1 MKSYDT
7 EPRDEMAVQPSQEE
21 DADAQQRQVDG
32 KNIEEA
38 SDVAKPGVSMTEVVD
53 GEMTVEEHLYSSA
66 PSDEQILDEEDVKNE
81 VSEGSGIHTLISIG
95 SGTVDEVDEECEDV
109 QPRRQIFTLP
119 TRSQVL
125 AWLPFWGI
133 ILLGAILRFWGLGDK
148 PLHHDESLHAY
159 YALQLMKNDL
169 QNWLSCFNGLAGGC
183 YTYDPL
189 LHGPFQFHAIALVYQ
204 ISQWLHAPDNG
215 VNTTTVRIAA
225 ATLGTVIVA
234 LPYFVRDY
242 LGRIGALLASFFLAI
257 SPSMVYFSRFA
268 REDIYLVCFT
278 LLMVVSVAR
287 YVRDRKMRWLVLG
300 AAAFSLAY
308 ATAEATFLTIAIFG
322 SFLGALI
329 VWELGKRWPLRARVS
344 TDAPLRKYLPETGG
358 PVAVALYFLIFLP
371 IAKVGLG
378 LLEALS
384 TYITNPTHTATANL
398 FVQNLK
404 NDTVM
409 VVPWIGIVLGIYVLS
424 ILVREML
431 GKMAPTGRHGLA
443 TRVDPERQPLLD
455 TIVTM
460 PWTHWFFALLGAW
473 AIFLILFT
481 ALFTNIRG
489 GIGDGVWQG
498 LYYWLQQQEVARGGQ
513 PWYYYLMLI
522 PLYEQVGLVFGLV
535 GVVRSVLRPTRFR
548 LFLVYWF
555 VGNFFIY
562 SWAAEKMPWL
572 MILITMPMML
582 LAAIGL
588 EPAVTKVVQ
597 LVKERLQ
604 QREMTS
610 LNGNEISS
618 EALPRSL
625 PKVGLRS
632 ASGAILTCVVA
643 VLLLTLTLQNMY
655 QVTFVHYADGPHEM
669 MIYVQTTTDVNTI
682 MAKVN
687 ELDQKLDGGKHS
699 LSIGLTSDGTWP
711 LIWYLRDYPN
721 TCLDY
726 PTGCAATAKTIPIII
741 TGGDNLYGYQSQY
754 SATYNFQQYHMRTW
768 WDEGYKPAPC
778 IPSKTVKCDSTQTW
792 GGVGLGL
799 WLSYG
804 DTPPP
809 GATFNLGR
817 AISNV
822 WQWWWQRKAIGS
834 TTGSYDMGLF
844 IRKDLSVHP

>member
-7 EPRDEMAVQPSQEE
+7 EPRDNMTVSSSPEESAEVEQSQARE
-21 DADAQQRQVDG
+21 
-32 KNIEEA
+32 KNIEGA
-38 SDVAKPGVSMTEVVD
+38 SDVAKPGVSTPEVVD
-53 GEMTVEEHLYSSA
+53 GEMVVDGHLQSSA
-66 PSDEQILDEEDVKNE
+66 PSDEQVVENEMDEDIADGQE
-81 VSEGSGIHTLISIG
+81 VVVRTSSGD
-95 SGTVDEVDEECEDV
+95 VDEDDENSEDE
-109 QPRRQIFTLP
+109 QPRRRIFSPP
-119 TRSQVL
+119 TRSQIL
-125 AWLPFWGI
+125 TWLPFWGI

-159 YALQLMKNDL
+159 YALQLMKNDF
-169 QNWLSCFNGLAGGC
+169 QNWLSCFNNLSGGC

-204 ISQWLHAPDNG
+204 ISQWLHAPDHG

-225 ATLGTVIVA
+225 ATLGTVIVG

-287 YVRDRKMRWLVLG
+287 YVRDRKMRWLVLA

-308 ATAEATFLTIAIFG
+308 ATAEATFLTIAVFG
-322 SFLGALI
+322 SFLGALV
-329 VWELGKRWPLRARVS
+329 VWELGKQWPLRSRVNS
-344 TDAPLRKYLPETGG
+344 ETAFRKYVPETYG

-371 IAKVGLG
+371 IAKVALG

-384 TYITNPTHTATANL
+384 LYITNPKNTATANL

-404 NDTVM
+404 NNTVM
-409 VVPWIGIVLGIYVLS
+409 VVPWIGILLGIYVLS
-424 ILVREML
+424 ILIREML
-431 GKMAPTGRHGLA
+431 GKIQPAGRHGLA
-443 TRVDPERQPLLD
+443 KRVDPKNQPLLD

-473 AIFLILFT
+473 AIFLVLFT

-489 GIGDGVWQG
+489 GIGDGIWQG
-498 LYYWLQQQEVARGGQ
+498 LYYWLKQQEVARGGQ

-535 GVVRSVLRPTRFR
+535 GVGRSLLRPTRFR

-588 EPAVTKVVQ
+588 EPAVAKVVQ

-604 QREMTS
+604 RQEQEAVCLNEMPTT
-610 LNGNEISS
+610 
-618 EALPRSL
+618 LPQPLR
-625 PKVGLRS
+625 KTGLRS
-632 ASGAILTCVVA
+632 AVGAIATCVLA
-643 VLLLTLTLQNMY
+643 VLLLVLTLQNMY

-669 MIYVQTTTDVNTI
+669 MIYVQTTTDVNTV

-687 ELDQKLDGGKHS
+687 ALDQKLDGGKHL

-726 PTGCAATAKTIPIII
+726 PTGCAATAKNIPVII

-754 SATYNFQQYHMRTW
+754 SANYLYHQYHMRTW

-778 IPSKTVKCDSTQTW
+778 VPSKTVKCDPSQTW
-792 GGVGLGL
+792 GGVGLWL

-804 DTPPP
+804 DNPPP

-817 AISNV
+817 AASNV

-834 TTGSYDMGLF
+834 TNGSYDMGLF
-844 IRKDLSVHP
+844 IRKDLGVQP

>member
-1 MKSYDT
+1 LKSYDT
-7 EPRDEMAVQPSQEE
+7 EPRDDMTAPPSQEE
-21 DADAQQRQVDG
+21 GTEVKQSQVDG
-32 KNIEEA
+32 KNIEGA
-38 SDVAKPGVSMTEVVD
+38 GDVAKPGVSMTEVMEREIEVD
-53 GEMTVEEHLYSSA
+53 EPLQSSV
-66 PSDEQILDEEDVKNE
+66 PSDEQIADDKIKDSEDED
-81 VSEGSGIHTLISIG
+81 GRSGIHTLVHIS
-95 SGTVDEVDEECEDV
+95 SDDEDDEDGYVEDE
-109 QPRRQIFTLP
+109 QPRRRIFSPP
-119 TRSQVL
+119 TRGQVL

-133 ILLGAILRFWGLGDK
+133 ILLGGILRFWGLGDK

-169 QNWLSCFNGLAGGC
+169 QNWLSCFNNLSGGC

-225 ATLGTVIVA
+225 ATLGTVIVG

-268 REDIYLVCFT
+268 REDIYLACFT
-278 LLMVVSVAR
+278 LLMVVAVAR
-287 YVRDRKMRWLVLG
+287 YVRERKMRWLVLA

-322 SFLGALI
+322 SFLGALV
-329 VWELGKRWPLRARVS
+329 VWELGKRLPLRARMS
-344 TDAPLRKYLPETGG
+344 ADTAWRKYVPETGG

-378 LLEALS
+378 LLERLS
-384 TYITNPTHTATANL
+384 IYITNPTNTATANL

-404 NDTVM
+404 SNTVM
-409 VVPWIGIVLGIYVLS
+409 VVPWIGILLGIYVLS
-424 ILVREML
+424 ILIREML
-431 GKMAPTGRHGLA
+431 GKLPLAGRHGLA
-443 TRVDPERQPLLD
+443 KRVDPERQPLLD

-489 GIGDGVWQG
+489 GIGDGIWQG

-535 GVVRSVLRPTRFR
+535 GVVRSILRPTCFR

-572 MILITMPMML
+572 MIQITMPMML

-588 EPAVTKVVQ
+588 EPAVEKVVQ
-597 LVKERLQ
+597 LVKERW
-604 QREMTS
+604 QRRATEN
-610 LNGNEISS
+610 LNETP
-618 EALPRSL
+618 ASL
-625 PKVGLRS
+625 PQSRPRIGMRS
-632 ASGAILTCVVA
+632 AGVAIATCVLA
-643 VLLLTLTLQNMY
+643 LLLLIPTLQNMY
-655 QVTFVHYADGPHEM
+655 QVTYVHAADGPHEM
-669 MIYVQTTTDVNTI
+669 MIYVQTTTDVNTV

-687 ELDQKLDGGKHS
+687 ALDQKLYGGKH
-699 LSIGLTSDGTWP
+699 LLPIGLTSDGTWP
-711 LIWYLRDYPN
+711 FIWYLRDYPN
-721 TCLDY
+721 TCIDY
-726 PTGCAATAKTIPIII
+726 PTGCAATAKNIPVII

-754 SATYNFQQYHMRTW
+754 SANYQYHQYHMRTW

-778 IPSKTVKCDSTQTW
+778 VPSKTVTCDPSQTG
-792 GGVGLGL
+792 GGVGLWL

-804 DTPPP
+804 DNPPP

-817 AISNV
+817 AVSNV

-834 TTGSYDMGLF
+834 TDGSYDMGLF
-844 IRKDLSVHP
+844 IRKDLGVQP